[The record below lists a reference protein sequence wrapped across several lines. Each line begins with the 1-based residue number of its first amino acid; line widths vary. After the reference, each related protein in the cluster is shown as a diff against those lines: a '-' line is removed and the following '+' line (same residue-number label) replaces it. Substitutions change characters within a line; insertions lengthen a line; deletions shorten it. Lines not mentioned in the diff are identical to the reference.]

1 MIHAEAERLFDA
13 YFSGSLE
20 REQVRA
26 FHAHLKDCEACR
38 SLIRIRGAGTRAR
51 RHGSDAGMPQDLQA
65 QMARNRSMLFRI
77 LVLLLLAAWIFRVR
91 H

>member
-1 MIHAEAERLFDA
+1 MTHEEAEALFDA

-26 FHAHLKDCEACR
+26 FHAHLKDCEDCR

-51 RHGSDAGMPQDLQA
+51 RPSADGRMPQDLQA

-77 LVLLLLAAWIFRVR
+77 VLLLLLAAWIFKVR
-91 H
+91 Q